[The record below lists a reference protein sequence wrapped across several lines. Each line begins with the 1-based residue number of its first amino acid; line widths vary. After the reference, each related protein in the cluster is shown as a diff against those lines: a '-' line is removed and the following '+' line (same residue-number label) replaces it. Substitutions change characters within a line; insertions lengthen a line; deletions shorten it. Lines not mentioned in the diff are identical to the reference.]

1 MDALLPETGSLSS
14 PPDFECMTRGK
25 SRSLIARELRN
36 ARVRFPLRSSAIR
49 RRLILQRR
57 LYTHVE
63 DEFDLRIPLM
73 TKVTSILR

>member
-1 MDALLPETGSLSS
+1 
-14 PPDFECMTRGK
+14 MTRGK

-36 ARVRFPLRSSAIR
+36 ALVRFPLRSSAIR